1 MPEHSPFAVL
11 SFIAGPALLTNA
23 TTVLLLGTINRYAR
37 ALDRTRDLA
46 AQLAAMAVGAAGREA
61 LVRQL
66 DAVQRRVL
74 YIVRSL
80 TMFYLAV
87 GCFGLGTLSFLLGT
101 SVLERIGGVQA
112 ATIAMFATTTIGVA
126 ALILGTIAL
135 AWESSLSY
143 RLLREEAAAVRASR
157 SPAPPGRAASPA
169 PPT

>member
-1 MPEHSPFAVL
+1 MAETSPFAVL

-37 ALDRTRDLA
+37 ALDRARALA
-46 AQLAAMAVGAAGREA
+46 RELGGIDANAPGRER

-66 DAVQRRVL
+66 ESAQRRVL

-80 TMFYLAV
+80 TMFHVGV

-101 SVLERIGGVQA
+101 SLLGGVHA
-112 ATIAMFATTTIGVA
+112 ATIAMFATTTVGVGT
-126 ALILGTIAL
+126 LILGTIGL

-143 RLLREEAAAVRASR
+143 RILRDEADAVRASY
-157 SPAPPGRAASPA
+157 
-169 PPT
+169 